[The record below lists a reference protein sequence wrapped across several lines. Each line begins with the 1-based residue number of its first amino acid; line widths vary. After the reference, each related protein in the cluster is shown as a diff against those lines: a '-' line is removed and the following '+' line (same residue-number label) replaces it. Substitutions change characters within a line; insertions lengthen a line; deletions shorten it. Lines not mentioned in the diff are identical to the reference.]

1 MLILIDYVEQIHG
14 INKIFGRIS
23 DYITEKNI
31 LDNKL
36 KVKMDELMRIFR
48 TIEKNEF
55 SLFFDELNEEEE
67 YKKILEAKNKLNY
80 KEKIEELNKLWESNE
95 FFAKIS
101 IKSILENGRLF
112 AKSCKNVLI
121 SLSNL
126 KGILPNIS
134 KDIPLISILQAFMVK
149 EIEMGYGLNIN
160 SLNYGLTILK
170 KNFDSILLNNNN
182 FNDNNNINEL
192 ENNDINDNNNKNE
205 VLNGVKLSENIDVIS
220 KKIYDLLQK
229 SNQKLVSQIAK
240 LLMKLAE
247 IAKYNKFED
256 SINFNIEFTNIIEKF
271 CSKFFEKEIIVS
283 EKVTFMYNY
292 YHKLSLL
299 LDDIKYYASKEE
311 WDSYE
316 MEIKK

>member
-1 MLILIDYVEQIHG
+1 M
-14 INKIFGRIS
+14 F
-23 DYITEKNI
+23 
-31 LDNKL
+31 
-36 KVKMDELMRIFR
+36 
-48 TIEKNEF
+48 
-55 SLFFDELNEEEE
+55 
-67 YKKILEAKNKLNY
+67 
-80 KEKIEELNKLWESNE
+80 
-95 FFAKIS
+95 
-101 IKSILENGRLF
+101 
-112 AKSCKNVLI
+112 
-121 SLSNL
+121 
-126 KGILPNIS
+126 
-134 KDIPLISILQAFMVK
+134 
-149 EIEMGYGLNIN
+149 
-160 SLNYGLTILK
+160 LK